1 MFLCSI
7 STSLTRKNETRNAI
21 QPFIYIMIQYTGWNL
36 DGLFMASALRGL
48 SGSMTA
54 FLAGATFFAI
64 NSVNSEMR
72 STRLGIQE
80 FLNGIAYAIANI
92 MVGYWVKS
100 ICPR

>member
-1 MFLCSI
+1 
-7 STSLTRKNETRNAI
+7 
-21 QPFIYIMIQYTGWNL
+21 MIQYTGWNL

-80 FLNGIAYAIANI
+80 FLNGIAYANI
-92 MVGYWVKS
+92 MTVITAGNPS
-100 ICPR
+100 AICKLRTESVISSCVLSS